1 MLIMNTTMNFP
12 NLQRGVMLLEALI
25 SILIFSMGI
34 LAIIGLQASSVR
46 LAGDAKY
53 RADAN
58 LLANRLIGSMWLAN
72 TSPSLAADF
81 SSPGGAQYLAWNSS
95 VGATL
100 PVAGV
105 SAPEVTIAQSGISAA
120 SVVSSAVTI
129 NIYWSAPGEGTVHK
143 YTTRTQINNN

>member
-46 LAGDAKY
+46 LASDAKY

-58 LLANRLIGSMWLAN
+58 LLANQLIGGMWLAN
-72 TSPSLAADF
+72 SSPNFVADF
-81 SSPGGAQYLAWNSS
+81 STGGAQYLAWNSS
-95 VGATL
+95 VTATL
-100 PVAGV
+100 PVTGV
-105 SAPEVTIAQSGISAA
+105 SAPEVTIAQSGIGAA

-129 NIYWSAPGEGTVHK
+129 NIYWTAPGEGTVHK
-143 YTTRTQINNN
+143 YTTRTQITNN